1 MNVEDIINLL
11 AEEHNKLIK
20 ACCLTE
26 ELYEKL
32 QNPSVE
38 LQAKLIANLKNPLFA
53 KYWAQL
59 EFLEYLKQ
67 EITKN
72 YLPF

>member
-1 MNVEDIINLL
+1 MELIEILSIFSIERDKLL
-11 AEEHNKLIK
+11 I
-20 ACCLTE
+20 ACSLTK

-38 LQAKLIANLKNPLFA
+38 LQAKLTANLKNPLFA

>member
-1 MNVEDIINLL
+1 MELIEILSIFSIERDKLL
-11 AEEHNKLIK
+11 I
-20 ACCLTE
+20 ACSLTE

-38 LQAKLIANLKNPLFA
+38 LQAKLTANLKNPLFA
-53 KYWAQL
+53 KYWTQL

>member
-1 MNVEDIINLL
+1 MELIEILSIFSIERDKLL
-11 AEEHNKLIK
+11 I
-20 ACCLTE
+20 ACSLTE

-32 QNPSVE
+32 QNPSEE
-38 LQAKLIANLKNPLFA
+38 LKAKLNQNLKNPLFA
-53 KYWAQL
+53 KYWTQL

>member
-1 MNVEDIINLL
+1 MELIEILSIFSIERDKLL
-11 AEEHNKLIK
+11 I
-20 ACCLTE
+20 ACSLTK

-38 LQAKLIANLKNPLFA
+38 LQAKLTANLKNPLFA
-53 KYWAQL
+53 KYWIQL

>member
-1 MNVEDIINLL
+1 MNLEDIINLL
-11 AEEHNKLIK
+11 VEEHNKLMK
-20 ACCLTE
+20 ACSLTK

-38 LQAKLIANLKNPLFA
+38 LQAKLTANLKNPLFA
-53 KYWAQL
+53 KYWIQL

>member
-1 MNVEDIINLL
+1 MELIEILSIFSIERDKLL
-11 AEEHNKLIK
+11 I
-20 ACCLTE
+20 ACSLTE

>member
-1 MNVEDIINLL
+1 MNLDAFNALMDIEQAKLL
-11 AEEHNKLIK
+11 K
-20 ACCLTE
+20 ACNLTS

-38 LQAKLIANLKNPLFA
+38 LQAKLTANLKNPLFA
-53 KYWAQL
+53 KYWTQL